1 MSSNGRPG
9 ERLIRIGAVL
19 GLVGALAAV
28 VTVAPL
34 LLGRDPFP
42 TGVYLTAMLAP
53 VGLGLAMVGVYAKA
67 RARSRSTPPP
77 PVNVERRG

>member
-1 MSSNGRPG
+1 MSSPRRPG

-19 GLVGALAAV
+19 VLVGALAAL

-42 TGVYLTAMLAP
+42 TWVYLTAILAP
-53 VGLGLAMVGVYAKA
+53 LGLGLAMGGVYAKA
-67 RARSRSTPPP
+67 RARSRIATM
-77 PVNVERRG
+77 RRRIE